1 MNHEPR
7 AEALLERWFGHA
19 TDDPVAAREHNKTWF
34 LANPAFDD
42 LLRAQFG
49 DLPARLRSGE
59 YSHWRS
65 DPRTALARILA
76 LDQIPRNVFR
86 GSPAA
91 FAFDALAQEAAIEA
105 VACGF
110 DHILHPLEAVFVYL
124 PFEHA
129 ENMDLQRRS
138 VEHFSALRAR
148 SPTMLADL
156 FDSYLDYA
164 RRHATVVAQFGR
176 FPHRNAIVGR
186 AATAAED
193 AYLAGGG
200 QRF

>member
-1 MNHEPR
+1 MTYEPR
-7 AEALLERWFGHA
+7 AEALLELWFG
-19 TDDPVAAREHNKTWF
+19 DAARDPDTARERNKTWF
-34 LANPAFDD
+34 QASAPFDE
-42 LLRAQFG
+42 LLRSQFG

-59 YSHWRS
+59 FAHWRN

-86 GSPAA
+86 GLPAA

-105 VACGF
+105 VGRGY
-110 DHILHPLEAVFVYL
+110 DHVLHPLEAVFVYL

-129 ENMDLQRRS
+129 ENMDLQRQS
-138 VEHFSALRAR
+138 VERFRQLRER
-148 SPTMLADL
+148 SPAALADL

-164 RRHATVVAQFGR
+164 QRHANVVAQFGR
-176 FPHRNAIVGR
+176 FPHRNATVGR
-186 AATAAED
+186 PATAAED
-193 AYLAGGG
+193 AYLEGGG